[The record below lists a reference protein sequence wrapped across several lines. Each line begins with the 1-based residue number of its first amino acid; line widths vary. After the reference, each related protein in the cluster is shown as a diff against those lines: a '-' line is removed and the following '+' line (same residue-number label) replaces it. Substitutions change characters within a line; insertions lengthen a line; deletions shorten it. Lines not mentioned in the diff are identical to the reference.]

1 MRRWLSCELSRD
13 EWAKVRAF
21 MHQNGIKY
29 EASGVGQL
37 IHAEVF
43 VDATETQM
51 VNDFIDTL

>member
-1 MRRWLSCELSRD
+1 MKRWLSCELTHN
-13 EWAKVRAF
+13 EWLKVRTF
-21 MHQNGIKY
+21 MQQNNIRY

-43 VDATETQM
+43 VDATETRL